1 MATSNKFNFK
11 KVQSK
16 LNEQT
21 KRASILMMRESKL
34 YFKECFEKEEFDGV
48 KWKNVCRRIVGNRFW
63 KEQTVKGINK
73 ASGKIF
79 TVNQGEGWR
88 DRNILDGANGRLK
101 YKTIKANSSITN
113 KGMVATMINPIPYA
127 QYVNNGTQYMVARPF
142 MGHAKELEVR
152 HLKILFNETN
162 KVWQAQP

>member
-1 MATSNKFNFK
+1 MATNKFNFK
-11 KVQSK
+11 KVQSR

-48 KWKNVCRRIVGNRFW
+48 KWKNVARRTAGNRFYQ
-63 KEQTVKGINK
+63 KQIVKGINH

-79 TVNQGEGWR
+79 TVDQGSDWRTRKINQGVTK
-88 DRNILDGANGRLK
+88 RLR
-101 YKTIKANSSITN
+101 YKTIKANSAITN

-127 QYVNNGTQYMVARPF
+127 QYVNDGTPYMVARPF

-162 KVWQAQP
+162 KIWQAQP

>member
-48 KWKNVCRRIVGNRFW
+48 KWKEVARRTAGTRYYKKQI
-63 KEQTVKGINK
+63 VKGINEP
-73 ASGKIF
+73 SGKIF
-79 TVNQGEGWR
+79 TTDQGSDWR
-88 DRNILDGANGRLK
+88 TRKINLGTTKRMR
-101 YKTIKANSSITN
+101 YKTIKADSAITN
-113 KGMVATMINPIPYA
+113 KGMVATMINPVPYA
-127 QYVNNGTQYMVARPF
+127 RYMNDGTPYVVARPF
-142 MGHAKELEVR
+142 MGHAKELEKR
-152 HLKILFNETN
+152 HLTILFNETN
-162 KVWQAQP
+162 KVWQVQP